1 MPDAADVRLDQ
12 KKVIGSLKAKASYE
26 IVSVGVQDSVGG

>member
-12 KKVIGSLKAKASYE
+12 TKVIGSLKVKASYE
-26 IVSVGVQDSVGG
+26 IVSVGAQDSVGG